1 MGIHPILPL
10 YLVSAKFTALIVQK
24 TISTNTMFYFARMS
38 AEIEKATLQEQF
50 ESVIATEDKLL
61 IWEFLN
67 DQNISEVAELINEYP
82 EYEAQIIG
90 NMAIHRAASVFKILD
105 IAQQKDIIKELPT
118 SKTAELLNELSADDR
133 TDFLEE
139 LPKSV
144 IRDLIKLL
152 DPEERKITLS
162 LLGYPEDSV
171 GRLMTPDYVYVYEQD
186 TMADVFATIR
196 RFGKN
201 SETIDVI
208 YVINQKGELIDDVRI
223 RDVILAT
230 PDKTIDEII
239 DGRVVALKVY
249 DDQESAAQVFKMN
262 NRVALPV
269 TDNNNILLGIVTIDD
284 MLWVANEEFSE
295 DMQKMGGTEALD
307 EPYLDIPL
315 LKLFRKRIGWL
326 VVLFLGEMLTATAMG
341 YFEDE
346 IAKAVVLALFV
357 PLIISSGGN
366 SGSQASTLIIQ
377 AMAVGEITL
386 TDWWRVFR
394 RELLSGVMLGT
405 VLGIIGFIRVG
416 IWHSIAPNVYGA
428 HWIEIGCTVGFS
440 LIGVVLWGTLSG
452 SMLPM
457 LLKKLG
463 ADPAVS
469 SAPFVAT
476 LVDVTGLVIY
486 FSFAYLFLRGL
497 LL

>member
-1 MGIHPILPL
+1 
-10 YLVSAKFTALIVQK
+10 
-24 TISTNTMFYFARMS
+24 MS
-38 AEIEKATLQEQF
+38 LEMEQPDIKEVF
-50 ESVIATEDKLL
+50 EQLIATEDKLA
-61 IWEFLN
+61 IQEFLN
-67 DQNISEVAELINEYP
+67 DQNISDVAELINDYP
-82 EYEAQIIG
+82 EYESQIVA
-90 NMAIHRAASVFKILD
+90 NMAINRAASVFKILD
-105 IAQQKDIIKELPT
+105 ISQQKDIVKELPT
-118 SKTAELLNELSADDR
+118 AKTAELLNELPADDR

-139 LPKSV
+139 LPKAV

-171 GRLMTPDYVYVYEQD
+171 GRLMTPDYVYVYAHN
-186 TMADVFATIR
+186 TVADVFRTIR
-196 RFGKN
+196 KYGKS

-208 YVINQKGELIDDVRI
+208 YIINEQGELLDDIRI

-230 PDKTIDEII
+230 PDKLISDIL
-239 DGRVVALKVY
+239 DGRVVSLLVN
-249 DDQESAAQVFKMN
+249 DDQEHANQIFKMN

-269 TDNNNILLGIVTIDD
+269 VDDNNILLGIVTIDD

-295 DMQKMGGTEALD
+295 DMQKMGGTEALN

-346 IAKAVVLALFV
+346 IAKAIVLALFV

-377 AMAVGEITL
+377 AMAVGDVYL
-386 TDWWRVFR
+386 SDWWRVLK
-394 RELLSGVMLGT
+394 RELLSGLLLGS
-405 VLGIIGFIRVG
+405 VLGIIGFIRVAV
-416 IWHSIAPNVYGA
+416 WHSVAPQIYGD
-428 HWIEIGCTVGFS
+428 HWFEIGATVGIS
-440 LIGVVLWGTLSG
+440 LMGVVLWGTLTG
-452 SMLPM
+452 SMLPIA
-457 LLKKLG
+457 LKKLG

-476 LVDVTGLVIY
+476 LVDVTGLIIY
-486 FSFAYLFLRGL
+486 FSVALLFLKGL